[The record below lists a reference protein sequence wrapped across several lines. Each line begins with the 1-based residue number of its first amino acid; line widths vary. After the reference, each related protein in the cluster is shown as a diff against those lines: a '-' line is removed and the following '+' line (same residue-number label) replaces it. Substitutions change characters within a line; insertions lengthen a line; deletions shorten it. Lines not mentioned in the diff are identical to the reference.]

1 MGKPAIWIYNFQP
14 IVVSATKDT
23 DISNHGSTKGWHP
36 SREVFLEDMLPEFK
50 LSRENFGGI
59 MLGIAWTSVMDSCA
73 GDKEQEAR
81 VPGLGSWKS
90 NSVGRKVSLEKWQQ
104 CSRYCYHLTTVGGW
118 MNPHIYG
125 LPYKHMDQLYLDHS
139 MFPVKTKIL
148 EYRLCIKSWL

>member
-14 IVVSATKDT
+14 IVVSATKDI
-23 DISNHGSTKGWHP
+23 DIRSTKGWRP

-59 MLGIAWTSVMDSCA
+59 MLGRAWTSVMDSCA

-90 NSVGRKVSLEKWQQ
+90 SSVGRKVSLEKRHQDISVLDTVTTWLQSEGEWIHTFMGCLTSTWISCILTIV
-104 CSRYCYHLTTVGGW
+104 CS
-118 MNPHIYG
+118 
-125 LPYKHMDQLYLDHS
+125 QLKPK
-139 MFPVKTKIL
+139 FWNTGCV
-148 EYRLCIKSWL
+148 